1 MEMLLL
7 PENLTTIPDESFNM
21 RSYQTPTRVSVIAS
35 YELQVHIGSALSWLT
50 SAIRYSEDDGLCL
63 SEPTL
68 RVIRRSEQS
77 SLIRIENLPL
87 IPVYQPSCWHAL
99 FTNSVIAH
107 GFPIRIRQEGVG
119 LEIPIADAFHLAGSL
134 KLIDHDDGLLAKGLC
149 GILVPIKE
157 HQSDEAIQWHL
168 IQDPIGPEC
177 GQISS
182 TTSLLKYITT
192 QGWHKTN
199 DLDILTKRR
208 AFVGWAGQAEVMIG
222 TPSDSRLVSP
232 SGARECKVGKQ
243 RITGW
248 SLTPSSSGLG
258 ILGAGGSINFAAS
271 KICTRFVQQRQK
283 KLAYRLQD
291 AKNSYATIYDYTNE
305 TAWCIPESSLVL
317 CIAHNIIA
325 RRKLRAFRDGQETL
339 LGRAE
344 PCADGGNAAWTVLK
358 DSLKLEIKFENNDE
372 CIETFSEM
380 LETIFL
386 NLHNVTEKLVEFVN
400 NPEKGDRKA
409 PSWLVGYELDDV
421 VMDAK
426 ILTLKEKEV
435 KKPWTKICQD
445 AGVVLFAG
453 AIDDAIT
460 AHVECPLCD
469 AWRRPP
475 SGRELLVATASA
487 VINFVDRHGTEN
499 GSYLSEKV
507 DWDMTTPLLQQH
519 EHHASGSSTCFHWQS
534 LSTVENAK
542 RQSDLRQLLE
552 AHKHGA
558 FIFDK
563 KALRKPCV
571 ATLAQT
577 PSAVS
582 LYKCEVTLEL
592 MIAGPD
598 ISISCSCFSK

>member
-1 MEMLLL
+1 MAHLC
-7 PENLTTIPDESFNM
+7 
-21 RSYQTPTRVSVIAS
+21 
-35 YELQVHIGSALSWLT
+35 
-50 SAIRYSEDDGLCL
+50 IRYSDDDGLCL

-77 SLIRIENLPL
+77 SLIQIENLPL

-107 GFPIRIRQEGVG
+107 SFPIRIRQEGVG
-119 LEIPIADAFHLAGSL
+119 LEIPIADAFYLAGSL

-149 GILVPIKE
+149 GILVPTKE
-157 HQSDEAIQWHL
+157 HESDEAIQWHL
-168 IQDPIGPEC
+168 IQDPIGPVC

-182 TTSLLKYITT
+182 TTSLLEHTPT
-192 QGWHKTN
+192 QRWHKTN
-199 DLDILTKRR
+199 DPDILTKRR
-208 AFVGWAGQAEVMIG
+208 AFVGWAGQAEVAIG
-222 TPSDSRLVSP
+222 TPSDCRLVSP
-232 SGARECKVGKQ
+232 SGARECEGGKQ
-243 RITGW
+243 RITSWG
-248 SLTPSSSGLG
+248 LALSSSGVG
-258 ILGAGGSINFAAS
+258 IAGVSMNLAAS
-271 KICTRFVQQRQK
+271 KISTRFVQQRQK

-291 AKNSYATIYDYTNE
+291 AKISYATIYDYTNE

-317 CIAHNIIA
+317 CIAQNIIS
-325 RRKLRAFRDGQETL
+325 RRKLRTFRDGQETL

-344 PCADGGNAAWTVLK
+344 PCADGGNAAWAVLK

-386 NLHNVTEKLVEFVN
+386 NLHIVTEKLMEFLN
-400 NPEKGDRKA
+400 NPEKGDKKA

-421 VMDAK
+421 VMDAT
-426 ILTLKEKEV
+426 IFTLKEKEV
-435 KKPWTKICQD
+435 KKPWAKICQD
-445 AGVVLFAG
+445 AGVVLFTG

-475 SGRELLVATASA
+475 PRCELLVATASA
-487 VINFVDRHGTEN
+487 VINFVDRHGTKN
-499 GSYLSEKV
+499 GCYLSEKV
-507 DWDMTTPLLQQH
+507 DWDVTAPLLQQH
-519 EHHASGSSTCFHWQS
+519 EHHASGSSTCFHSQS
-534 LSTVENAK
+534 LRTVDKAK

-571 ATLAQT
+571 ANLAQT
-577 PSAVS
+577 P
-582 LYKCEVTLEL
+582 
-592 MIAGPD
+592 
-598 ISISCSCFSK
+598 